1 MKIEKTVCPY
11 CGANMKILP
20 GQKQAECEYCGSS
33 VVITG
38 VESATQQ
45 ERETH
50 QESATQQESATHKE
64 ADWPKNRPTENPHPA
79 AQNYEEHKAAA
90 PVRHGIFPPPGFRSR
105 NILHMI
111 IAVCG
116 YLFILAVAMSLGNA
130 IDFIFFIA
138 ASLSV
143 VDICLDWTGLWS
155 RLKGLHS
162 ENRALRLI
170 AKIIWSMVI
179 FFVWILLMVIVE
191 DIVGI

>member
-38 VESATQQ
+38 VESETQK
-45 ERETH
+45 
-50 QESATQQESATHKE
+50 ESEPHK
-64 ADWPKNRPTENPHPA
+64 DPDRLQNRPTENPHPA

-116 YLFILAVAMSLGNA
+116 VHHSCWNEPGKCHRFHLFHCG
-130 IDFIFFIA
+130 F
-138 ASLSV
+138 V
-143 VDICLDWTGLWS
+143 VS
-155 RLKGLHS
+155 R
-162 ENRALRLI
+162 
-170 AKIIWSMVI
+170 
-179 FFVWILLMVIVE
+179 
-191 DIVGI
+191 

>member
-38 VESATQQ
+38 VESETQK
-45 ERETH
+45 
-50 QESATQQESATHKE
+50 ESEPHK
-64 ADWPKNRPTENPHPA
+64 DPDRLQNRPTENPHPA

-90 PVRHGIFPPPGFRSR
+90 PVRHAIFPPPGFRSR
-105 NILHMI
+105 NILPMI
-111 IAVCG
+111 ISVCG